1 MDFQA
6 ADAGPFRLRYGR
18 GIVPAAKRRP
28 LAEEREGRIRIDTG
42 ALQLT
47 LTPDKPSFLE
57 NGDAF
62 FAVKTPDGKI
72 HRSAAT
78 LVKLEENGPERCT
91 VFLRGD
97 AFLAWELRLTAF
109 RSQPYL
115 EIDCSFENNFT
126 EKDPLYRLVRS
137 IYLQLPGGARYQLD
151 GESGA
156 APAEFVQR
164 LARTGR
170 FTADVA
176 VRRDGR
182 EAILPGRR
190 LSGEAR
196 SGKARLRIDELYEQS
211 PRGFGF
217 EPGAVKLMLW
227 PETGVNPLDVAAG
240 LSGTMRSWYAPDGG
254 ALPPARRP
262 LLQPAADWIRKSGV
276 FGDFLTREEA
286 AAFPRSAAMIDR
298 VFDAACNHAA
308 VTGMFGF
315 ADYGDF
321 GTRNFYRNP
330 HLS

>member
-1 MDFQA
+1 M
-6 ADAGPFRLRYGR
+6 
-18 GIVPAAKRRP
+18 
-28 LAEEREGRIRIDTG
+28 
-42 ALQLT
+42 T

-78 LVKLEENGPERCT
+78 LAKLEENGPERCT

-109 RSQPYL
+109 RNQPYL

-137 IYLQLPGGARYQLD
+137 IYLQLPGGTRYQLD

-176 VRRDGR
+176 VRRDGVR
-182 EAILPGRR
+182 PSCPAAASPAKPGAA
-190 LSGEAR
+190 S
-196 SGKARLRIDELYEQS
+196 RLRIDELYEQS

-217 EPGAVKLMLW
+217 EPGAV
-227 PETGVNPLDVAAG
+227 
-240 LSGTMRSWYAPDGG
+240 S
-254 ALPPARRP
+254 
-262 LLQPAADWIRKSGV
+262 
-276 FGDFLTREEA
+276 
-286 AAFPRSAAMIDR
+286 
-298 VFDAACNHAA
+298 
-308 VTGMFGF
+308 
-315 ADYGDF
+315 
-321 GTRNFYRNP
+321 
-330 HLS
+330 